1 MRPLRRPAGER
12 PAVIAHRGHSAV
24 APENTL
30 AAVAA
35 ARRAGADWI
44 EVDVRFTADG
54 VPVVIHDR
62 TVDRT
67 TAGAGTV
74 ADLPAASVT
83 GLDAGSWFGPGFA
96 GEPVPTLAALCADLA
111 RHGGRLLL
119 ELKRPMTAAQ
129 VGEVLEVVGEHGLA
143 GRVVVQSFSAELVAA
158 AAEAAPRTPRA
169 LLAEEPHDDP
179 VAACAAVGAVAYNPD
194 AAVVLAEPGTVAR
207 WRAAGLATL
216 VWTVNDPAHWPVLRA
231 AGVDGIITDRA
242 ADLAAHWAAPP

>member
-1 MRPLRRPAGER
+1 MRHPLRRTAGQR

-35 ARRAGADWI
+35 ARDAGADWI

-67 TAGAGTV
+67 TAGEGTV
-74 ADLPAASVT
+74 ADLPASSVT

-96 GEPVPTLAALCADLA
+96 GEPVPTFAALCADLA
-111 RHGGRLLL
+111 AHGGRLLL
-119 ELKRPMTAAQ
+119 ELKRPMTAEQ
-129 VGEVLEVVGEHGLA
+129 VGEVLAMVRAHGLA
-143 GRVVVQSFSAELVAA
+143 DRVVVQSFAPELVAA
-158 AAEAAPRTPRA
+158 APDWAPRA
-169 LLAEEPHDDP
+169 LLVEQVHDDP
-179 VAACAAVGAVAYNPD
+179 VAACAEVGAGAYNPD
-194 AAVVLAEPGTVAR
+194 AAAVLADPGAVAR
-207 WRAAGLATL
+207 WQAAGLATL
-216 VWTVNDPAHWPVLRA
+216 VWTVNDPEHWPALRA

-242 ADLAAHWAAPP
+242 ADLAAHLATP